1 MNSPSFNRLTRSV
14 GQTKVGTAM
23 TFRQSILECAVLV
36 VLAFLALH
44 IGWSV
49 AAFDWVAAF
58 SAGQRTGTQD
68 ILATVFFVVALA
80 LPVWLIRSNWRL
92 VTALRERARAE
103 ARALDVSRR
112 DPLTGLPNR
121 RVYPDLVQDILTQ
134 PGGPPVGVFV
144 LLIDLDRFKPINDMR
159 GHEAGDMILTE
170 VAARLRRL
178 CGPFDTAIRLGGD
191 EFAIVVAGQTADFDP
206 TVPAMAALDALRDPF
221 AWPDWSADLSASIG
235 IARWAH
241 GDTPADLLRK
251 ADQAMYRAKD
261 NGRGCL
267 AVYDEDLG
275 DSLRHKAMLELDLR
289 RAIDAD
295 QIIPY
300 FQPVVEI
307 ETGRLLG
314 FEALARW
321 PHPTSG
327 MIPPDQFVPVAEE
340 LGLIDRMSD
349 QLFARCC
356 IEMQGWDPTL
366 RLSFNLS
373 PVQLC
378 QGVLAARI
386 AAILR
391 AHDIDGH
398 RIEFEITETAVIT
411 DIDRAYTVILELRA
425 LGVEVS
431 LDDFGT
437 GTSSLAVLS
446 RLPFNSIKIDRS
458 FVIDI
463 GRHPENAKIVCG
475 VLALADSLGIDVTAE
490 GIEQI
495 AELDFLRQ
503 NGCGKGQGYLFS
515 RPVPASEV
523 ADLIKSACDMARAPE
538 RATVPPVQSLHS
550 PVALRNRGRAN
561 G

>member
-1 MNSPSFNRLTRSV
+1 
-14 GQTKVGTAM
+14 M
-23 TFRQSILECAVLV
+23 TLRQSIIECAVLLAV
-36 VLAFLALH
+36 AFLALH

-68 ILATVFFVVALA
+68 ILATVFFIVALA
-80 LPVWLIRSNWRL
+80 LPVWLVRSNWRL
-92 VTALRERARAE
+92 VTALRQQAKAE
-103 ARALDVSRR
+103 ARAVDVSRH

-121 RVYPDLVQDILTQ
+121 RVYPELVQTILDH
-134 PGGPPVGVFV
+134 PDGPPVGLFV

-170 VAARLRRL
+170 IATRLRHL
-178 CGPFDTAIRLGGD
+178 CDAGLTAIRLGGD
-191 EFAIVVAGQTADFDP
+191 EFALVVAGHAADFDP
-206 TVPAMAALDALRDPF
+206 TVPAQAALTAIRDPF
-221 AWPDWSADLSASIG
+221 VFPEWSADLDASIG
-235 IARWAH
+235 IAQWTP

-261 NGRGCL
+261 NGRGQI
-267 AVYDEDLG
+267 AVYDDDLG
-275 DSLRHKAMLELDLR
+275 DHLRHKAMLELDLR
-289 RAIDAD
+289 HAIDAD
-295 QIIPY
+295 EIIPY

-307 ETGRLLG
+307 ESGRLLG

-356 IEMQGWDPTL
+356 IEMQGWDPSL

-378 QGVLAARI
+378 EGVLAARI
-386 AAILR
+386 AALLR

-411 DIDRAYTVILELRA
+411 DIDRAYKVILELRA

-458 FVIDI
+458 FVMDI

-475 VLALADSLGIDVTAE
+475 VLALAESLGIDVTAE

-495 AELDFLRQ
+495 DELDFLRR
-503 NGCGKGQGYLFS
+503 NGCGKGQGYFFS

-523 ADLIKSACDMARAPE
+523 ADLIKSVRDLRAAPE
-538 RATVPPVQSLHS
+538 RPALPFDQPSVATVAFRHK
-550 PVALRNRGRAN
+550 GRAT